1 MKRMMCSLL
10 LSVSAVLTMAKEP
23 ITRLVIWSKDGTKVV
38 YALAENPRMT
48 FVENELVVKTNNI
61 EVTYNLDNMSRFTYE
76 SGDITGITNLKTERP
91 FSIQGEALI
100 FPTLS
105 ANSTVSIYSLNGL
118 IIFKKKVRN
127 IGEYAF
133 PLSSLAAG
141 IYMVN
146 VNNLTYKIVKR

>member
-1 MKRMMCSLL
+1 MMCSLF

-38 YALAENPRMT
+38 YALAEKPKMT

-61 EVTYNLDNMSRFTYE
+61 EVNYNLDNMSRFTYD

-105 ANSTVSIYSLNGL
+105 ANSTISIYSLNGS
-118 IIFKKKVRN
+118 IVFKKKVRN

-133 PLSSLAAG
+133 PLSSIAAG

-146 VNNLTYKIVKR
+146 VNGLTYKIVKR